1 MWVHLFSIVG
11 IRPFS
16 FFFLFD
22 FICRAV
28 VNLPCGRM
36 CFVFFSLHSTT
47 KSLLIVTVGFVV
59 CMTCG
64 CLILPSFFIIC
75 AWAFD
80 LWRLS
85 GCFCIYRTSSCVH
98 LCSFLFFF
106 LSFYSSCLRV
116 LVFDTR
122 LLRFFWLLFCLICVG
137 MFAAPLR
144 VAQGGCAVLL
154 CANIVGA
161 FTF

>member
-75 AWAFD
+75 ARAFD

-85 GCFCIYRTSSCVH
+85 GCFCIHRTSFCVH

-106 LSFYSSCLRV
+106 FKVFTAPVCGCL
-116 LVFDTR
+116 
-122 LLRFFWLLFCLICVG
+122 FFTHTVITLFLASILCDLCGNVCC
-137 MFAAPLR
+137 A
-144 VAQGGCAVLL
+144 AQGSSGGL
-154 CANIVGA
+154 CSAA
-161 FTF
+161 LC